1 MNNLI
6 LAQKIIQKK
15 LLGKELNQNE
25 IFYIIDLISKKQ
37 LSDVLIAYFTAA
49 SFRSGFSNR
58 ELFCLIKSM
67 VKTGNQLK
75 FKGIVADKHSTGGV
89 PGKRTSPIVV
99 SIVAAAGFK
108 IPKISSRAI
117 TTPGGTAD
125 VMEVLAPVDLT
136 LDKVKE
142 IVEETGGCLVWN
154 GQMRIAPADDIIIR
168 VEKEIMFE
176 SFDKIIISILAKKVA
191 IGSNCLILDIPY
203 GPNLKIKKR
212 KEAEFVL
219 AKFVRLGKKFN
230 IEIIGHID
238 LGSQPAGNGIGP
250 ALEARDV
257 LSVLEQK
264 KDRPL
269 ALEEKSLKLA
279 GDLISLCYK
288 KLGKTIDG
296 YSLAK
301 NILQS
306 KKALKKFKEIIS
318 AQGGNPMIE
327 SDKITLSNI
336 KEEIKSK
343 EKGRVKKINLYYLS
357 SIAKIL
363 GAPQNKTSGVYLYK
377 KIGDMVDKNEPVMI
391 FYSKDQNYLKQAK
404 EMLKIFP
411 IYQIDLS

>member
-15 LLGKELNQNE
+15 LLGKELNRKE

-49 SFRSGFSNR
+49 FFRSGFND
-58 ELFCLIKSM
+58 EETFYLIKAM
-67 VKTGNQLK
+67 VETGNQLN

-89 PGKRTSPIVV
+89 PGTRTSPIVV

-117 TTPGGTAD
+117 TTPAGTAD

-136 LDKVKE
+136 LNRVREVIEK
-142 IVEETGGCLVWN
+142 TGGCLVWN
-154 GQMRIAPADDIIIR
+154 GQMGIAPADDIIIR

-191 IGSNCLILDIPY
+191 VGSNCLILDIPY

-212 KEAEFVL
+212 NEANFVL
-219 AKFVRLGKKFN
+219 GEFVRLGKKFN
-230 IEIIGHID
+230 IEVIGYLD
-238 LGSQPAGNGIGP
+238 LSYQPTGNGIGP

-264 KDRPL
+264 KERPL

-279 GDLISLCYK
+279 GNLISLCYK
-288 KLGKTIDG
+288 KISRNVDG

-306 KKALKKFKEIIS
+306 KKALKKLKEIIA

-327 SDKITLSNI
+327 SDKIKLSNI
-336 KEEIKSK
+336 KEEIKSHQ
-343 EKGRVKKINLYYLS
+343 KGPVRKINLYYLS
-357 SIAKIL
+357 SIAKAL
-363 GAPQNKTSGVYLYK
+363 GAPQNKKSGIYLYK
-377 KIGDMVDKNEPVMI
+377 KIGDTVDKNEPLMI
-391 FYSKDQNYLKQAK
+391 FYAKDQKCLEQAK
-404 EMLKIFP
+404 EILKSFP
-411 IYQIDLS
+411 VYQIDSL

>member
-15 LLGKELNQNE
+15 LLRKELNQKE
-25 IFYIIDLISKKQ
+25 IFYIIDLISKKK

-49 SFRSGFSNR
+49 SFQSGFTDK
-58 ELFCLIKSM
+58 EIFYLIEAM
-67 VKTGNQLK
+67 VETGNQLN

-89 PGKRTSPIVV
+89 PGTRTSPIVV

-117 TTPGGTAD
+117 TTPAGTAD

-136 LDKVKE
+136 LNKVKE
-142 IVEETGGCLVWN
+142 VIEKTGGCLVWN
-154 GQMRIAPADDIIIR
+154 GQMGIAPADDIIIK
-168 VEKEIMFE
+168 VEKEVMFE

-191 IGSNCLILDIPY
+191 VGSNCLILDIPY

-212 KEAEFVL
+212 NEADFVL
-219 AKFVRLGKKFN
+219 DEFMRLGKKFN
-230 IEIIGHID
+230 IEVIGCID
-238 LGSQPAGNGIGP
+238 LSYQPAGNGIGP

-257 LSVLEQK
+257 LLVLEQK
-264 KDRPL
+264 RNRPSE
-269 ALEEKSLKLA
+269 LEEKSLKLA

-288 KLGKTIDG
+288 KLGKKIDG

-306 KKALKKFKEIIS
+306 KKALKKFKEIIT

-327 SDKITLSNI
+327 SDKIKLSNI
-336 KEEIKSK
+336 KEEIKSNQIGQIK
-343 EKGRVKKINLYYLS
+343 RINLYHLS
-357 SIAKIL
+357 SIAKAL
-363 GAPQNKTSGVYLYK
+363 GAPKDKDSGIYLYK
-377 KIGDMVDKNEPVMI
+377 KIGDVVDKNEPLMI
-391 FYSKDQNYLKQAK
+391 FYAKDEKYLQQAK
-404 EMLKIFP
+404 EMLKSFP
-411 IYQIDLS
+411 IYQIDHL